1 MGSAASA
8 ALEMGVVVTADDASI
23 PVTIQLT
30 TLPSGLRVAT
40 ERVTSALSV
49 ATGVWVGVG
58 ARDEPEELS
67 GVSHFLE
74 HLLFKGTAERSAQD
88 IARAVD
94 RVGGDMNAFTTKEYT
109 AYYSRLPATQMR
121 LGLEILGDV
130 LTMPA
135 LRADDVESERQVIL
149 EELAMDDDSPDDV
162 AFRLLA
168 ARLFVD
174 HPLGRSTAGDRATV
188 EAITPDQIRHFHD
201 QWYRAANMVLAV
213 VGPVEHDE
221 VLADVEECFARLTS
235 GGTPPVRER
244 PNGTRPGFHAE
255 LDDTEQVHLC
265 IGLRGVE
272 RTDPDRDALDVANH
286 ILGGGV
292 SSRLFE
298 EIRERR
304 GLAYSVYSGVTSYDD
319 GGSLSI
325 YAGTQPEHAPEV
337 ARLVTSCVAEFRS
350 DGVSDE
356 ELDVARGFLAGSY
369 VLGLEDT
376 GARMGRIAGQL
387 TTLGEIRPVEEQV
400 ARWHAVDLDD
410 VSRVSARVFDD
421 QGVTVALGPG
431 VDALAGLFP

>member
-1 MGSAASA
+1 
-8 ALEMGVVVTADDASI
+8 
-23 PVTIQLT
+23 VTIELT
-30 TLPSGLRVAT
+30 TLANGLRVAT
-40 ERVTSALSV
+40 ESADSTRSV

-58 ARDEPEELS
+58 ARDEPAPLA

-74 HLLFKGTAERSAQD
+74 HLLFKGTADRSAQD

-109 AYYSRLPATQMR
+109 AYYSRLPAAQMR

-130 LTMPA
+130 LSAPA
-135 LRADDVESERQVIL
+135 LRDHEVDSERQVIL

-174 HPLGRSTAGDRATV
+174 HPLGRATAGERATV
-188 EAITPDQIRHFHD
+188 ETITADQIRRFHD
-201 QWYRAANMVLAV
+201 HWYRAENMVLAV
-213 VGPVEHDE
+213 VGPLHHDDVLEHVE
-221 VLADVEECFARLTS
+221 ATFASIPS
-235 GGTPPVRER
+235 GGSAPARDR
-244 PNGTRPGFHAE
+244 PNGARPGFHAE
-255 LDDTEQVHLC
+255 PDDTEQVHLC
-265 IGLRGVE
+265 VGMRGVD
-272 RTDPDRDALDVANH
+272 RADPDRDALDVANH
-286 ILGGGV
+286 ILGGGM

-325 YAGTQPEHAPEV
+325 YAGTQPEHALEV
-337 ARLVTSCVAEFRS
+337 AELVSGCIESFRT
-350 DGVSDE
+350 DGVTDD

-387 TTLGEIRPVEEQV
+387 TTLGHLRSVEDQVDRWQSVGHEDLDRVV
-400 ARWHAVDLDD
+400 ARVLDGD
-410 VSRVSARVFDD
+410 
-421 QGVTVALGPG
+421 GVTVALGPG
-431 VDALAGLFP
+431 VDELAGVFS